1 MNFLAQ
7 LSDGWDTP
15 ELFRTP
21 RQNSE
26 MFMDTVIVMLPLI
39 FAFAAFMLYVQSDLS
54 KYGHTKTKWAYR
66 AAAFVCG
73 VISICG
79 FKNILFG

>member
-21 RQNSE
+21 RQESE
-26 MFMDTVIVMLPLI
+26 MFIDTVSVMWPLI
-39 FAFAAFMLYVQSDLS
+39 FAFAAFMLYVQGDIS
-54 KYGHTKTKWAYR
+54 KHGHTKTKWAYR

-73 VISICG
+73 VITIFG
-79 FKNILFG
+79 FKYVFFG